1 MNAAADKL
9 RGISAVDGSTK
20 ARLERAA
27 LTLFVANGVDGTSTK
42 EIALKAGLSEGAIY
56 RHFKSKDELARGLMK
71 AIHVRLTE
79 MIQVAGQR
87 TEGLG
92 DQVNFIVR
100 HYCQIADDD
109 WALFTYHCL
118 YLHHFP
124 NLSETRSESPLS
136 AAAELIKAAMFD
148 GEIKDE
154 NPFILAAMALGTVQQ
169 TAQAKVFGYI
179 VGPLSAHTELFK
191 KAVFGVL
198 GYEETE

>member
-1 MNAAADKL
+1 MSNAAEKL
-9 RGISAVDGSTK
+9 RGVSAVDGSTK
-20 ARLERAA
+20 AKLERAA
-27 LTLFVANGVDGTSTK
+27 LTLFAASGIDGVSTK

-79 MIQVAGQR
+79 MIQVAGAR
-87 TEGLG
+87 TEGLE
-92 DQVNFIVR
+92 DQVDFIVR

-118 YLHHFP
+118 YLHYFA
-124 NLSETRSESPLS
+124 NLSETRTESPLA
-136 AAAELIKAAMFD
+136 AAAELIKAAITN
-148 GEIKDE
+148 GEIVDE
-154 NPFILAAMALGTVQQ
+154 NPYILAAMALGTVQQ

-179 VGPLSAHTELFK
+179 QGPLSAHTDLFK

-198 GYEETE
+198 GLKAET

>member
-1 MNAAADKL
+1 MNATAERL
-9 RGISAVDGSTK
+9 RGVSAVDGSTK

-27 LTLFVANGVDGTSTK
+27 LTLFAASGIDGVSTK
-42 EIALKAGLSEGAIY
+42 EIAIKAGLSEGAIY
-56 RHFKSKDELARGLMK
+56 RHFKSKDDLARGLMK

-79 MIQVAGQR
+79 MIQVASAR

-92 DQVNFIVR
+92 DQVDFIVR

-124 NLSETRSESPLS
+124 NLSETRADSPLS

-148 GEIKDE
+148 NEIEDE

-179 VGPLSAHTELFK
+179 VGPLSAHTDLFK

-198 GYEETE
+198 GYEEID